1 MDKEYNRL
9 IDEVLWDYYF
19 YMKNKSIDQDPTA
32 EEEVLF
38 DLKEIYPTILAR
50 YGDNNMD
57 KEYNELLRAK
67 VRFMDS
73 YKSSQSL
80 FYLRNIYI
88 FLIINSLFLII
99 ILVSLFI

>member
-50 YGDNNMD
+50 YGDTKVMKD
-57 KEYNELLRAK
+57 SGSSELLRAT

-73 YKSSQSL
+73 YKTSQSL

-88 FLIINSLFLII
+88 FLIII
-99 ILVSLFI
+99 